1 MSGPTRQLTWRLLR
15 VWRRDWLV
23 TRRSWHIGFLTPLLE
38 PILYIVSLGFGFRLL
53 IPEVQ
58 YEGSTLTYVVFMA
71 PAIIATNIMYT
82 AFMENSFSS
91 FVRMYYQKTYDA
103 IMATPLSVD
112 EIIAGEIMWGAT
124 KSLMAAAIMTSV
136 LSLFGLVHY
145 PTGLGLLPL
154 AFLGGL
160 LFGAVGMIFTA
171 IVKSI
176 DMFNLPIFLLITPM
190 YLFSGTF
197 FPLETLP
204 GWAQW
209 LAWALPLT
217 HLVTL
222 ARNMCLGTVSGMNI
236 LVSGGYLVFATLL
249 LLPLAMRLM
258 RRRLIK

>member
-1 MSGPTRQLTWRLLR
+1 MSLHARQLSWRLLR
-15 VWRRDWLV
+15 VWKRDWLV

-38 PILYIVSLGFGFRLL
+38 PILYITSLGFGFRLL

-58 YEGSTLTYVVFMA
+58 YEGQTLTYVIFMA

-124 KSLMAAAIMTSV
+124 KSLMAASIMVSV
-136 LSLFGLVHY
+136 LSLFGLVRY

-176 DMFNLPIFLLITPM
+176 DMFNLPIFLFITPM

-204 GWAQW
+204 GWGQA

-222 ARNMCLGTVSGMNI
+222 ARNMCLGTVTWMNI
-236 LVSGGYLVFATLL
+236 LVSGGYLLAATVVLI
-249 LLPLAMRLM
+249 PLALRLM

>member
-1 MSGPTRQLTWRLLR
+1 MSPSAPQLSWRLLR

-23 TRRSWHIGFLTPLLE
+23 TRKSWLIGFMTPLLE
-38 PILYIVSLGFGFRLL
+38 PILYITSLGFGFRIL
-53 IPEVQ
+53 IPEIQ
-58 YEGSTLTYVVFMA
+58 YEGHTLTYVVFMA

-124 KSLMAAAIMTSV
+124 KSLMAATIMVTV

-160 LFGAVGMIFTA
+160 LFGAIGMLFTA
-171 IVKSI
+171 FVKSI
-176 DMFNLPIFLLITPM
+176 DMFNLPIFLFITPM

-197 FPLETLP
+197 FPLENLP
-204 GWAQW
+204 NWAQGV
-209 LAWALPLT
+209 AWALPLT
-217 HLVTL
+217 HLVSL
-222 ARNMCLGTVSGMNI
+222 ARNLCLGTVSGMNV
-236 LVSGGYLVFATLL
+236 LVSGGYLLAATILL
-249 LLPLAMRLM
+249 IPLALRLM

>member
-1 MSGPTRQLTWRLLR
+1 MSQSAPQLSWRLLR

-23 TRRSWHIGFLTPLLE
+23 TRKSWLIGFMTPLLE
-38 PILYIVSLGFGFRLL
+38 PILYITSLGFGFRIL
-53 IPEVQ
+53 IPEIQ
-58 YEGSTLTYVVFMA
+58 YEGHTLTYVVFMA

-103 IMATPLSVD
+103 IRATPLSVD

-124 KSLMAAAIMTSV
+124 KSLMAATIMVTV

-160 LFGAVGMIFTA
+160 LFGAIGMLFTA
-171 IVKSI
+171 FVKSI

-197 FPLETLP
+197 FPLENLP
-204 GWAQW
+204 DWAQSV
-209 LAWALPLT
+209 AWALPLT
-217 HLVTL
+217 HLVSL
-222 ARNMCLGTVSGMNI
+222 ARNLCLGTISWMNI
-236 LVSGGYLVFATLL
+236 LVSGGYLLAATALL
-249 LLPLAMRLM
+249 VPLALRLM

>member
-1 MSGPTRQLTWRLLR
+1 MSSENHLTWRLLR
-15 VWRRDWLV
+15 VWKRDFLV
-23 TRRSWHIGFLTPLLE
+23 TRRSWLVGFMTPLLE
-38 PILYIVSLGFGFRLL
+38 PIFYIASLGFGFRLL

-58 YEGSTLTYVVFMA
+58 FQGHTLTYVVFMA
-71 PAIIATNIMYT
+71 PAVIATNIMYT

-124 KSLMAAAIMTSV
+124 KSLLAASVMTTV
-136 LSLFGLVHY
+136 LSLFGLVHF
-145 PTGLGLLPL
+145 PSGLGILPL

-160 LFGAVGMIFTA
+160 LFGAVGMIFTGV
-171 IVKSI
+171 VKSI
-176 DMFNLPIFLLITPM
+176 DMFNLPIFLFITPM

-197 FPLETLP
+197 FPIETLP
-204 GWAQW
+204 RWAQ
-209 LAWALPLT
+209 LVAYCLPLS

-222 ARNMCLGTVSGMNI
+222 TRNLCLGTITGTQV
-236 LVSGGYLVFATLL
+236 LVSGGYLVVATALL
-249 LLPLAMRLM
+249 VPVALRLM

>member
-1 MSGPTRQLTWRLLR
+1 MSHHPRQLTWRLMR

-23 TRRSWHIGFLTPLLE
+23 NRRSWLIGFLTPLLE
-38 PILYIVSLGFGFRLL
+38 PVLYITSLGFGFRIL

-58 YEGSTLTYVVFMA
+58 YEGQTLTYVVFMA

-103 IMATPLSVD
+103 IMATPISVD

-124 KSLMAAAIMTSV
+124 KSLMACMLMATV
-136 LSLFGLVHY
+136 LSLFGLVRY

-160 LFGAVGMIFTA
+160 LFGAIGMVCTA
-171 IVKSI
+171 LVESI

-197 FPLETLP
+197 FPLENLP
-204 GWAQW
+204 GWAQGV
-209 LAWALPLT
+209 AWCLPLT

-222 ARNMCLGTVSGMNI
+222 SRNVCLGTITGRDI
-236 LVSGGYLVFATLL
+236 LVSGGYLLATTILL
-249 LLPLAMRLM
+249 VPLALRLM
-258 RRRLIK
+258 RRRLIR

>member
-1 MSGPTRQLTWRLLR
+1 MRPDNHLTWRLLR

-23 TRRSWHIGFLTPLLE
+23 TRKSWLIGFMTPLLE
-38 PILYIVSLGFGFRLL
+38 PILYITSLGFGFRIL
-53 IPEVQ
+53 IPEIQ
-58 YEGSTLTYVVFMA
+58 YEGHTLTYVVFMA

-103 IMATPLSVD
+103 IRATPLSVD

-124 KSLMAAAIMTSV
+124 KSLMAATIMVTV

-160 LFGAVGMIFTA
+160 LFGAIGMLFTA
-171 IVKSI
+171 FVKSI

-197 FPLETLP
+197 FPLENLP
-204 GWAQW
+204 DWAQSV
-209 LAWALPLT
+209 AWALPLT
-217 HLVTL
+217 HLVSL
-222 ARNMCLGTVSGMNI
+222 ARNLCLGTISWMNI
-236 LVSGGYLVFATLL
+236 LVSGGYLLAATALL
-249 LLPLAMRLM
+249 VPLALRLM

>member
-1 MSGPTRQLTWRLLR
+1 MSKLYASLSWRLLR

-23 TRRSWHIGFLTPLLE
+23 TRRSWLIGFLTPLLE
-38 PILYIVSLGFGFRLL
+38 PVLYIASLGFGFRLL
-53 IPEVQ
+53 IPEIQ
-58 YEGSTLTYVVFMA
+58 YEGQSLTYVVFMA

-112 EIIAGEIMWGAT
+112 EIIAGEIVWGAT
-124 KSLMAAAIMTSV
+124 KSLMTATIMTAV
-136 LSLFGLVHY
+136 LSVCGLVHY
-145 PTGLGLLPL
+145 PTGLGIIPL

-160 LFGAVGMIFTA
+160 LFGCIGMIFTG
-171 IVKSI
+171 VVQSI
-176 DMFNLPIFLLITPM
+176 EMFNLPIFLFITPM

-197 FPLETLP
+197 FPLENLP
-204 GWAQW
+204 DWAR
-209 LAWALPLT
+209 LIAWILPLT

-222 ARNMCLGTVSGMNI
+222 ARNLCLGTITLFQI
-236 LVSGGYLVFATLL
+236 LIHGAYLIITIALL
-249 LLPLAMRLM
+249 FPVALKVM

>member
-1 MSGPTRQLTWRLLR
+1 MSSENHLTWRLLR
-15 VWRRDWLV
+15 VWKRDFLV
-23 TRRSWHIGFLTPLLE
+23 TRRSWLVGFMTPLLE
-38 PILYIVSLGFGFRLL
+38 PIFYIASLGFGFRLL

-58 YEGSTLTYVVFMA
+58 FQGHTLTYVVFMA
-71 PAIIATNIMYT
+71 PAVIATNIMYT

-124 KSLMAAAIMTSV
+124 KSLLAASVMTTV
-136 LSLFGLVHY
+136 LSLFGLVHF
-145 PTGLGLLPL
+145 PSGLGILPL

-160 LFGAVGMIFTA
+160 LFGAVGMIFTGV
-171 IVKSI
+171 VKSI
-176 DMFNLPIFLLITPM
+176 DMFNLPIFLFITPM

-197 FPLETLP
+197 FPIDTLP
-204 GWAQW
+204 RWAQ
-209 LAWALPLT
+209 LVAYCLPLS

-222 ARNMCLGTVSGMNI
+222 TRNLCLGTITGTQV
-236 LVSGGYLVFATLL
+236 LVSGGYLVVATALL
-249 LLPLAMRLM
+249 IPVALRLM

>member
-1 MSGPTRQLTWRLLR
+1 MSQSAPQLSWRLLR

-23 TRRSWHIGFLTPLLE
+23 TRKSWLIGFMTPLLE
-38 PILYIVSLGFGFRLL
+38 PILYITSLGFGFRIL
-53 IPEVQ
+53 IPEIQ
-58 YEGSTLTYVVFMA
+58 YEGHTLTYVVFMA

-124 KSLMAAAIMTSV
+124 KSLMAATIMVIV

-160 LFGAVGMIFTA
+160 LFGAIGMLFTA
-171 IVKSI
+171 FVKSI
-176 DMFNLPIFLLITPM
+176 DMFNLPIFLFITPM

-197 FPLETLP
+197 FPLENLP
-204 GWAQW
+204 NWAQSV
-209 LAWALPLT
+209 AWALPLT
-217 HLVTL
+217 HLVSL
-222 ARNMCLGTVSGMNI
+222 ARNLCLGTVSWMNI
-236 LVSGGYLVFATLL
+236 LVSGGYLLTATMLL
-249 LLPLAMRLM
+249 VPLALRLM
-258 RRRLIK
+258 HRRLIK

>member
-1 MSGPTRQLTWRLLR
+1 MSGHPRQLSWRLMR

-23 TRRSWHIGFLTPLLE
+23 TRRSWLIGFLTPLLE
-38 PILYIVSLGFGFRLL
+38 PVLYITSLGFGFRLL

-58 YEGSTLTYVVFMA
+58 YEGQSLTYVVFMA

-82 AFMENSFSS
+82 AFFENSFSS

-124 KSLMAAAIMTSV
+124 KSLMAAAIMITV
-136 LSLFGLVHY
+136 LSLFGLVRY

-160 LFGAVGMIFTA
+160 LFGAIGMIFTA

-176 DMFNLPIFLLITPM
+176 DTFNLPIFLLITPM

-197 FPLETLP
+197 FPLENLP
-204 GWAQW
+204 AWAQMV
-209 LAWALPLT
+209 AWSLPLT

-222 ARNMCLGTVSGMNI
+222 SRNLCLGTVTGMNV
-236 LVSGGYLVFATLL
+236 LVSGGYLLAGTIILV
-249 LLPLAMRLM
+249 PLALRLM
-258 RRRLIK
+258 RRRLVK

>member
-1 MSGPTRQLTWRLLR
+1 MSGTLRLTWRLLR

-23 TRRSWHIGFLTPLLE
+23 TRRSWLIGFMTPLLE
-38 PILYIVSLGFGFRLL
+38 PIFYIASLGIGFRLL

-58 YEGSTLTYVVFMA
+58 YQGQTLTYVVFMA

-124 KSLMAAAIMTSV
+124 KSLLAASIMTTV
-136 LSLFGLVHY
+136 LALFGLVRF
-145 PTGLGLLPL
+145 PTGLGILPL

-160 LFGAVGMIFTA
+160 LFGSVGMIFTG
-171 IVKSI
+171 IVRSI
-176 DMFNLPIFLLITPM
+176 EMFNLPIFLFITPM

-197 FPLETLP
+197 FPVETLP
-204 GWAQW
+204 KWAQVV
-209 LAWALPLT
+209 ATFLPLS

-222 ARNMCLGTVSGMNI
+222 SRNLCLGTITGTQI
-236 LVSGGYLVFATLL
+236 LVSGSYLVVATLI
-249 LLPLAMRLM
+249 LLPIALRVM
-258 RRRLIK
+258 RRRMIK

>member
-1 MSGPTRQLTWRLLR
+1 MSQSAPQLSWRLLR

-23 TRRSWHIGFLTPLLE
+23 TRKSWLIGFMTPLLE
-38 PILYIVSLGFGFRLL
+38 PILYITSLGFGFRIL
-53 IPEVQ
+53 IPEIQ
-58 YEGSTLTYVVFMA
+58 YEGHTLTYVVFMA

-103 IMATPLSVD
+103 IRATPLSVD

-124 KSLMAAAIMTSV
+124 KSLMAATIMATV
-136 LSLFGLVHY
+136 LSLFGLVRY

-160 LFGAVGMIFTA
+160 LFGAIGMLFTA
-171 IVKSI
+171 FVKSI

-197 FPLETLP
+197 FPLENLP
-204 GWAQW
+204 NWAQSV
-209 LAWALPLT
+209 AWALPLT
-217 HLVTL
+217 HLVSL
-222 ARNMCLGTVSGMNI
+222 ARNLCLGTVSWMNV
-236 LVSGGYLVFATLL
+236 LVSGGYILAATMLLV
-249 LLPLAMRLM
+249 PLALRLM
-258 RRRLIK
+258 RRRLIQ

>member
-1 MSGPTRQLTWRLLR
+1 MSTDNHLTWRLLR

-23 TRRSWHIGFLTPLLE
+23 TRRSWLIGFLTPLME
-38 PILYIVSLGFGFRLL
+38 PIFYIASLGFGFRLL
-53 IPEVQ
+53 IPEVHYQ
-58 YEGSTLTYVVFMA
+58 GQTLTYVVFMA

-103 IMATPLSVD
+103 IRATPLSVD

-124 KSLMAAAIMTSV
+124 KSLLAASVMTTV
-136 LSLFGLVHY
+136 LSLFGLVHF
-145 PTGLGLLPL
+145 PTGLGILPL

-160 LFGAVGMIFTA
+160 LFGSVGMIFTGV
-171 IVKSI
+171 VKSI
-176 DMFNLPIFLLITPM
+176 DMFNLPIFLFITPM

-197 FPLETLP
+197 FPIETLP
-204 GWAQW
+204 HWAQ
-209 LAWALPLT
+209 AVAYFLPLS

-222 ARNMCLGTVSGMNI
+222 ARNLCLGTITGTQV
-236 LVSGGYLVFATLL
+236 LVSGSYLVVATVILIPIAL
-249 LLPLAMRLM
+249 RVM

>member
-1 MSGPTRQLTWRLLR
+1 MSRHTRQLSWRLLR

-38 PILYIVSLGFGFRLL
+38 PILYITSLGFGFRLL

-58 YEGSTLTYVVFMA
+58 YEGHTLTYVVFMA

-124 KSLMAAAIMTSV
+124 KSLMAATIMVSV
-136 LSLFGLVHY
+136 LSLFGLVRY

-176 DMFNLPIFLLITPM
+176 DMFNLPIFLFITPM

-197 FPLETLP
+197 FPLENLP
-204 GWAQW
+204 GWAQEM
-209 LAWALPLT
+209 AWALPLT

-222 ARNMCLGTVSGMNI
+222 ARNMCLGTVTWMNI
-236 LVSGGYLVFATLL
+236 LVSGGYLVVAALL
-249 LLPLAMRLM
+249 LIPLALRLM

>member
-1 MSGPTRQLTWRLLR
+1 MSLFNGQLTLRLLR

-23 TRRSWHIGFLTPLLE
+23 TRKSWHIGFLTPLLE
-38 PILYIVSLGFGFRLL
+38 PILYVTSLGFGFRFL

-58 YEGSTLTYVVFMA
+58 YHGQALTYVVFMA

-82 AFMENSFSS
+82 SFFETTFSS

-112 EIIAGEIMWGAT
+112 EIIVGEIMWGAT
-124 KSLMAAAIMTSV
+124 KSLMAAAIMTAV
-136 LSLFGLVHY
+136 LSLFGLVRY
-145 PTGLGLLPL
+145 PFGLGLLPL

-160 LFGAVGMIFTA
+160 LFGAIGMIFTG
-171 IVKSI
+171 IVKGI
-176 DMFNLPIFLLITPM
+176 DTFNLPIFLFITPM

-204 GWAQW
+204 HWAQVVSW
-209 LAWALPLT
+209 FLPLS

-222 ARNMCLGTVSGMNI
+222 SRDLCLGTITWGTV
-236 LVSGGYLVFATLL
+236 LVSGSYLVVTTAILVPIAL
-249 LLPLAMRLM
+249 RVMRK
-258 RRRLIK
+258 RLVK

>member
-1 MSGPTRQLTWRLLR
+1 MSRRTRQLSWRLLR

-23 TRRSWHIGFLTPLLE
+23 TRRAWHIGFLTPLLE
-38 PILYIVSLGFGFRLL
+38 PILYITSLGFGFRLL

-58 YEGSTLTYVVFMA
+58 YEGQTLTYVVFMA

-124 KSLMAAAIMTSV
+124 KSLMAATIMVSV
-136 LSLFGLVHY
+136 LSLFGLVRY

-176 DMFNLPIFLLITPM
+176 DMFNLPIFLFITPM

-197 FPLETLP
+197 FPLENLP
-204 GWAQW
+204 GWAQGM
-209 LAWALPLT
+209 AWALPLT

-222 ARNMCLGTVSGMNI
+222 ARNMCLGTVTWMNI
-236 LVSGGYLVFATLL
+236 LISGGYLLVAALL
-249 LLPLAMRLM
+249 LIPLALRLM

>member
-1 MSGPTRQLTWRLLR
+1 MSSENHLTWRLLR
-15 VWRRDWLV
+15 VWRRDFLV
-23 TRRSWHIGFLTPLLE
+23 TRRSWLVGFMTPLLE
-38 PILYIVSLGFGFRLL
+38 PIFYIASLGFGFRLL

-58 YEGSTLTYVVFMA
+58 FQGHTLTYVVFMA
-71 PAIIATNIMYT
+71 PAVIATNIMYT

-124 KSLMAAAIMTSV
+124 KSLLAASVMTTV
-136 LSLFGLVHY
+136 LSLFGLVHF
-145 PTGLGLLPL
+145 PSGLGILPL

-160 LFGAVGMIFTA
+160 LFGAVGMIFTGV
-171 IVKSI
+171 VKSI
-176 DMFNLPIFLLITPM
+176 DMFNLPIFLFITPM

-197 FPLETLP
+197 FPIETLP
-204 GWAQW
+204 RWAQ
-209 LAWALPLT
+209 LVAYCLPLS

-222 ARNMCLGTVSGMNI
+222 TRNLCLGTITGTQV
-236 LVSGGYLVFATLL
+236 LVSGGYLVVATALL
-249 LLPLAMRLM
+249 VPVALRLM

>member
-1 MSGPTRQLTWRLLR
+1 MSHENHLTWRLLR

-23 TRRSWHIGFLTPLLE
+23 TRQSWLIGFLTPLLE
-38 PILYIVSLGFGFRLL
+38 PIFYIASLGFGFRML

-58 YEGSTLTYVVFMA
+58 YQGHTLTYVVFMA

-124 KSLMAAAIMTSV
+124 KSLLAASVMTTV
-136 LSLFGLVHY
+136 LSLFGLVHF
-145 PTGLGLLPL
+145 PTGLGILPL

-160 LFGAVGMIFTA
+160 LFGAVGMIFTGL
-171 IVKSI
+171 VKSI
-176 DMFNLPIFLLITPM
+176 DMFNLPIFLFITPM

-197 FPLETLP
+197 FPIETLP
-204 GWAQW
+204 RWAQFV
-209 LAWALPLT
+209 AYCLPLS

-222 ARNMCLGTVSGMNI
+222 TRNLCLGTITGTQV
-236 LVSGGYLVFATLL
+236 LVSGGYLMAASALL
-249 LLPLAMRLM
+249 IPIALRVM

>member
-1 MSGPTRQLTWRLLR
+1 M
-15 VWRRDWLV
+15 
-23 TRRSWHIGFLTPLLE
+23 TPLLE
-38 PILYIVSLGFGFRLL
+38 PIFYIASLGFGFRLL

-58 YEGSTLTYVVFMA
+58 FQGHTLTYVVFMA
-71 PAIIATNIMYT
+71 PAVIATNIMYT

-124 KSLMAAAIMTSV
+124 KSLLAASVMTTV
-136 LSLFGLVHY
+136 LSLFGLVHF
-145 PTGLGLLPL
+145 PSGLGILPL

-160 LFGAVGMIFTA
+160 LFGAVGMIFTGV
-171 IVKSI
+171 VKSI
-176 DMFNLPIFLLITPM
+176 DMFNLPIFLFITPM

-197 FPLETLP
+197 FPIETLP
-204 GWAQW
+204 RWAQ
-209 LAWALPLT
+209 LVAYCLPLS

-222 ARNMCLGTVSGMNI
+222 TRNLCLGTITGTQV
-236 LVSGGYLVFATLL
+236 LVSGGSLVVATALL
-249 LLPLAMRLM
+249 VPVALRLM

>member
-1 MSGPTRQLTWRLLR
+1 MSTDNHLTWRLLR

-23 TRRSWHIGFLTPLLE
+23 TRRSWLIGFLTPLLE
-38 PILYIVSLGFGFRLL
+38 PIFYIASLGFGFRLM
-53 IPEVQ
+53 IPEVHYQ
-58 YEGSTLTYVVFMA
+58 GQTLTYVVFMA

-124 KSLMAAAIMTSV
+124 KSLLAASVMTTV
-136 LSLFGLVHY
+136 LSLFGLVHF
-145 PTGLGLLPL
+145 PTGLGILPL

-160 LFGAVGMIFTA
+160 LFGAVGMIFTGV
-171 IVKSI
+171 VKSI
-176 DMFNLPIFLLITPM
+176 DMFNLPIFLFITPM

-197 FPLETLP
+197 FPIETLP
-204 GWAQW
+204 GWAQIV
-209 LAWALPLT
+209 AYCLPLS

-222 ARNMCLGTVSGMNI
+222 SRNLCLGTITGTQV
-236 LVSGGYLVFATLL
+236 LVSGSYLLAATLIL
-249 LLPLAMRLM
+249 IPIALRVM

>member
-1 MSGPTRQLTWRLLR
+1 MSTDNHLTWRLLR

-23 TRRSWHIGFLTPLLE
+23 TRKSWLIGFMTPLLE
-38 PILYIVSLGFGFRLL
+38 PILYITSLGFGFRIL
-53 IPEVQ
+53 IPEIQ
-58 YEGSTLTYVVFMA
+58 YEGHTLTYVVFMA

-103 IMATPLSVD
+103 IRATPLSVD

-124 KSLMAAAIMTSV
+124 KSLMAATIMVTV
-136 LSLFGLVHY
+136 LSLFGLVRY

-160 LFGAVGMIFTA
+160 LFGAIGMLFTA
-171 IVKSI
+171 FVKSI

-197 FPLETLP
+197 FPLENLP
-204 GWAQW
+204 GWAQGM
-209 LAWALPLT
+209 AWALPLT
-217 HLVTL
+217 HLVSL
-222 ARNMCLGTVSGMNI
+222 ARNLCLGTVSWMNV
-236 LVSGGYLVFATLL
+236 LVSGGYLLAATVLL
-249 LLPLAMRLM
+249 VPLALRLM

>member
-1 MSGPTRQLTWRLLR
+1 MSQSAPQLSWRLLR

-23 TRRSWHIGFLTPLLE
+23 TRKSWLIGFMTPLLE
-38 PILYIVSLGFGFRLL
+38 PILYITSLGFGFRIL
-53 IPEVQ
+53 IPEIQ
-58 YEGSTLTYVVFMA
+58 YEGHTLTYVVFMA

-103 IMATPLSVD
+103 IRATPLSVD

-124 KSLMAAAIMTSV
+124 KSLMAATIMATV
-136 LSLFGLVHY
+136 LSLFGLVRY

-160 LFGAVGMIFTA
+160 LFGAIGMLFTA
-171 IVKSI
+171 FVKSI

-197 FPLETLP
+197 FPLENLP
-204 GWAQW
+204 NWAQSV
-209 LAWALPLT
+209 AWALPLT
-217 HLVTL
+217 HLVSL
-222 ARNMCLGTVSGMNI
+222 ARNLCLGTVSWMNV
-236 LVSGGYLVFATLL
+236 LVSGGYLLAATMLL
-249 LLPLAMRLM
+249 VPLALRLM
-258 RRRLIK
+258 RRRLIQ

>member
-1 MSGPTRQLTWRLLR
+1 MSQSAPQLSWRLLR

-23 TRRSWHIGFLTPLLE
+23 TRKSWLIGFMTPLLE
-38 PILYIVSLGFGFRLL
+38 PILYITSLGFGFRIL
-53 IPEVQ
+53 IPEIQ
-58 YEGSTLTYVVFMA
+58 YEGHTLTYVVFMA

-82 AFMENSFSS
+82 AFMDNSFSS

-124 KSLMAAAIMTSV
+124 KSLMAATIMVTV

-160 LFGAVGMIFTA
+160 LFGAIGMLFTA
-171 IVKSI
+171 FVKSI

-197 FPLETLP
+197 FPLENLP
-204 GWAQW
+204 NWAQNV
-209 LAWALPLT
+209 AWALPLT
-217 HLVTL
+217 HLVSL
-222 ARNMCLGTVSGMNI
+222 ARNLCLGTVTWLNI
-236 LVSGGYLVFATLL
+236 LVSGGYLLAATILL
-249 LLPLAMRLM
+249 IPLALRLM

>member
-1 MSGPTRQLTWRLLR
+1 MSTDNHLTWRLLR

-23 TRRSWHIGFLTPLLE
+23 TRRSWLIGFLTPLME
-38 PILYIVSLGFGFRLL
+38 PIFYIASLGFGFRLL
-53 IPEVQ
+53 IPEVHYQ
-58 YEGSTLTYVVFMA
+58 GQTLTYVVFMA

-103 IMATPLSVD
+103 IRATPLSVD

-124 KSLMAAAIMTSV
+124 KSLLAASVMTTV
-136 LSLFGLVHY
+136 LSLFGLVHF
-145 PTGLGLLPL
+145 PTGLGILPL

-160 LFGAVGMIFTA
+160 LFGAVGMIFTG

-176 DMFNLPIFLLITPM
+176 EMFNLPIFLFITPM

-197 FPLETLP
+197 FPIETLP
-204 GWAQW
+204 HWAQ
-209 LAWALPLT
+209 AVAYFLPLS

-222 ARNMCLGTVSGMNI
+222 ARNLCLGTITGTQV
-236 LVSGGYLVFATLL
+236 LVSGSYLVVATVILIPIAL
-249 LLPLAMRLM
+249 RVM

>member
-1 MSGPTRQLTWRLLR
+1 MSQSAPQLSWRLLR

-23 TRRSWHIGFLTPLLE
+23 TRKSWLIGFMTPLLE
-38 PILYIVSLGFGFRLL
+38 PILYITSLGFGFRIL
-53 IPEVQ
+53 IPEIQ
-58 YEGSTLTYVVFMA
+58 YEGHTLTYVVFMA

-124 KSLMAAAIMTSV
+124 KSLMAATIMVIV

-160 LFGAVGMIFTA
+160 LFGAIGMLFTA
-171 IVKSI
+171 FVKSI

-197 FPLETLP
+197 FPLENLP
-204 GWAQW
+204 NWAQSV
-209 LAWALPLT
+209 AWALPLT
-217 HLVTL
+217 HLVSL
-222 ARNMCLGTVSGMNI
+222 ARNLCLGTVSWMNV
-236 LVSGGYLVFATLL
+236 LVSGGYLLAATMLL
-249 LLPLAMRLM
+249 VPLALRLM
-258 RRRLIK
+258 RRRLIQ

>member
-1 MSGPTRQLTWRLLR
+1 MSQSAPQLSWRLLR

-23 TRRSWHIGFLTPLLE
+23 TRKSWLIGFMTPLLE
-38 PILYIVSLGFGFRLL
+38 PILYITSLGFGFRIL
-53 IPEVQ
+53 IPEIQ
-58 YEGSTLTYVVFMA
+58 YEGHTLTYVVFMA

-112 EIIAGEIMWGAT
+112 EIIVGEIMWGAT
-124 KSLMAAAIMTSV
+124 KSLMAATIMVIV

-160 LFGAVGMIFTA
+160 LFGAIGMLFTA
-171 IVKSI
+171 FVKSI
-176 DMFNLPIFLLITPM
+176 DMFNLPIFLFITPM

-197 FPLETLP
+197 FPLENLP
-204 GWAQW
+204 NWAQSV
-209 LAWALPLT
+209 AWALPLT
-217 HLVTL
+217 HLVSL
-222 ARNMCLGTVSGMNI
+222 ARNLCLGTVSWMNI
-236 LVSGGYLVFATLL
+236 LVSGGYLLTATMLL
-249 LLPLAMRLM
+249 VPLALRLM
-258 RRRLIK
+258 HRRLIK